1 MNESELRLQ
10 YGYNE
15 LPQKKENLALLY
27 VQTLWNPLAWTMEVT
42 ILVTALSGSFFES
55 ILIAVL
61 LCTNSLIHIYQRH
74 SADAALA
81 LLSRTMQITVRAF
94 RSGAWILLPAREL
107 LPGDLIRL
115 RTGDVIAADAI
126 TEEGNVSVDLS
137 SLTGESLPV
146 EVGVGEPLYSGG
158 IVQHGEATA
167 KVTAI
172 GISTK
177 FGKTTELLEVAHPP
191 THMEQVVFKV
201 IRYLFLANMLVAL
214 VVVLFGI
221 LAHVQTLQIVTFV
234 IVILLMSVPVA
245 FPTMFA
251 VAQSYGA
258 LQLSRAKNGSVLVR
272 RLAAVQEAAS
282 MDVLCSDKTGTLT
295 QNTLRVAEVTA
306 LGTYTQERLLAFATA
321 ASDESDEDAIDH
333 AIFTYASEEN
343 VLPLARTDFTP
354 FDFTSK
360 RTEADVSLE
369 GVTAHVEKG
378 LPTVLLTDTTLQ
390 KTEAV
395 RVVESMSAKGL
406 RVLAV
411 VITQESVRKCI
422 GLIGLADPIR
432 EDAPQLI
439 RELNSL
445 GVRVMM
451 ITGDGLL
458 TAKAIAAQ
466 LGLEGE
472 VFTAKELKENPALAL
487 TGSVCAEAFPEDK
500 LTIIAALQKEGHI
513 VGMTGDGVN
522 DAPALQQAEVGIAVE
537 CAAEVAKQSASL
549 ILTNPGLEGVR
560 DAVLVSRSVY
570 MRIHTWVVNKVVKSI
585 EILFVSA
592 IIFFITRMYIL
603 SPLFGVLILFAND
616 FVAIAIATDTAKPMK
631 TPATWNVKAL
641 SVGALLVAVVP
652 IILLLG
658 VYGIAQ
664 YLGYSVDTSRTIVFT
679 MLIYFSVTTLLAV
692 RTHEHS
698 WKVALSKTLSISLLF
713 SLVFASI
720 LSGFGLFITPMP
732 LSFFILLIGSAVL
745 NFFGIDAIKRIPWI
759 TRKLYV

>member
-1 MNESELRLQ
+1 MNESELRAK

-15 LPQKKENLALLY
+15 LPQKKENLPLLY
-27 VQTLWNPLAWTMEVT
+27 LKTLWNPLAWTMEVT
-42 ILVTALSGSFFES
+42 ILVTALSGNFFES

-61 LCTNSLIHIYQRH
+61 LCTNSLINIYQRH

-81 LLSRTMQITVRAF
+81 SLSRTMQITVRAF
-94 RSGAWILLPAREL
+94 RNGSWILLPAREL
-107 LPGDLIRL
+107 LPGDRIRL

-126 TEEGNVSVDLS
+126 TEEGTVSVDLS
-137 SLTGESLPV
+137 SLTGESLPS
-146 EVGVGEPLYSGG
+146 EIGVGELLYSGG

-167 KVTAI
+167 KVTAT
-172 GISTK
+172 GTSTK

-201 IRYLFLANMLVAL
+201 IRYLFVANMVVAL
-214 VVVLFGI
+214 VVVIFGI
-221 LAHVQTLQIVTFV
+221 EAHVQTLQIVTFV

-258 LQLSRAKNGSVLVR
+258 LQLSRGKNGSVLVR

-282 MDVLCSDKTGTLT
+282 MNVLCSDKTGTLT
-295 QNTLRVAEVTA
+295 QNTLSVAEVHA
-306 LGTYTQERLLAFATA
+306 LGTYTEEKLLAFACT

-333 AIFTYASEEN
+333 AIFQYASKRN
-343 VLPLARTDFTP
+343 ILPLTRTSFTP

-360 RTEADVSLE
+360 RTEASVVLDGTTL
-369 GVTAHVEKG
+369 HIEKG
-378 LPTVLLTDTTLQ
+378 LPTILLTDTTAQ
-390 KTEAV
+390 KAEAV
-395 RVVESMSAKGL
+395 GVVEAMSSKGL

-411 VITQESVRKCI
+411 VVTQGDVRECI

-439 RELNSL
+439 RELNAL

-458 TAKAIAAQ
+458 TAKAIALQ
-466 LGLEGE
+466 LGLAGE
-472 VFTAKELKENPALAL
+472 VFTARQLKESPELAV

-500 LTIIAALQKEGHI
+500 LTIIAALQKQGHI

-560 DAVLVSRSVY
+560 EAVLMSRSVY

-585 EILFVSA
+585 EILL
-592 IIFFITRMYIL
+592 ITTLIFFITHMYIL

-616 FVAIAIATDTAKPMK
+616 FVAISIATDTAKPMK
-631 TPATWNVKAL
+631 TPAKWNVKAL
-641 SVGALLVAVVP
+641 SIGASLVALVP
-652 IILLLG
+652 FILLLG
-658 VYGIAQ
+658 VYGIVQ
-664 YLGYSVDTSRTIVFT
+664 SLGYSVDILRTVVFT
-679 MLIYFSVTTLLAV
+679 TLIYFSVTTLLAV
-692 RTHEHS
+692 RTHEHG
-698 WKVALSKTLSISLLF
+698 WKVALSRTLVISLLF
-713 SLVFASI
+713 SIVFASI
-720 LSGFGLFITPMP
+720 LSGFGLLITPIP
-732 LSFFILLIGSAVL
+732 ALFFVLIISSAVL
-745 NFFGIDAIKRIPWI
+745 NFFGIDMVKRIPWI
-759 TRKLYV
+759 TSKLYV